1 MQELR
6 DRVRVVDA
14 SEIGAGEIRATVRRA
29 ELEDVLSA
37 KDGEPELVIDVTRV
51 GEADAHTLRLACDPG
66 ELEKLLRQGDGDNI
80 TLALDESSL
89 ERALEDDVAAHGLRE
104 RVAVLAVAATT
115 AAAGASI
122 AQGAVYQASGGSA
135 TATTQAATSGPVT
148 EREWPVGPAAQAP
161 AEAPAP
167 TNQGVVS
174 EREWPVGAAAEAPTP
189 APTNQGVVSEREWP
203 VGVQES
209 AAADSGVVS
218 EREWP
223 VAVGG
228 TAAQAPSPTSA
239 TDSASAGP
247 DAATAA
253 AVAGGAALLISAAGF
268 AVRRQRKAEPRPV

>member
-104 RVAVLAVAATT
+104 RVVVLAVAATT

-174 EREWPVGAAAEAPTP
+174 EREWPVG
-189 APTNQGVVSEREWP
+189 
-203 VGVQES
+203 VQES

-239 TDSASAGP
+239 TDSASAGT